1 MIAPPTRKEL
11 VMQISVNG
19 EAREV
24 HSAATVASLL
34 EELGL
39 DPRQLAVE
47 RNLELVPRREHRA
60 TRLVEGDRLEVV
72 TLVGGG

>member
-1 MIAPPTRKEL
+1 
-11 VMQISVNG
+11 MQISVNG
-19 EAREV
+19 QSRQMD
-24 HSAATVASLL
+24 SAATVASLL

-47 RNLELVPRREHRA
+47 RNLELVPRREHGA
-60 TRLVEGDRLEVV
+60 TQLVEGDRLEVV